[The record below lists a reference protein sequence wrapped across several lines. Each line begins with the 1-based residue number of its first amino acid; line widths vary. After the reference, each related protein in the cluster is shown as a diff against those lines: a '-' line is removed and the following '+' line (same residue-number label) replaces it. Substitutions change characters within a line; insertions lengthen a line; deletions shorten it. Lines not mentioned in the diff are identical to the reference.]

1 MYFLSISTFC
11 YQAKITFKIMNSEKK
26 SEKRFV
32 ERNLFTQITLHIL
45 SIKIEKQLTRAH
57 LNKRQIGTILERL
70 QILMIYPA
78 LGINIRKY
86 NMMLL
91 HS

>member
-1 MYFLSISTFC
+1 
-11 YQAKITFKIMNSEKK
+11 MNSEKK

-57 LNKRQIGTILERL
+57 LNKRQIDTTLERL

-78 LGINIRKY
+78 LGINIR
-86 NMMLL
+86 
-91 HS
+91 SCITVAV

>member
-1 MYFLSISTFC
+1 
-11 YQAKITFKIMNSEKK
+11 MNTQKK
-26 SEKRFV
+26 RVKKRFV

-78 LGINIRKY
+78 LGINIRKC
-86 NMMLL
+86 NIMLL